1 VAWRGIIVSRAAA
14 LCQMGCGDDDDDD
27 DDDDSSG
34 E

>member
-27 DDDDSSG
+27 DDSSG